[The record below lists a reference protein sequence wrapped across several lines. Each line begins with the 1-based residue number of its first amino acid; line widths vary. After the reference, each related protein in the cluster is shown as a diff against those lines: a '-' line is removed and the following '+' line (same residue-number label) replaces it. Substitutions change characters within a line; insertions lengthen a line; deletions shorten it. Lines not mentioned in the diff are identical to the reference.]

1 MNTTL
6 NTLLDKYPSWMR
18 LRKLGDPIHGIFESL
33 GIHLLNLERGSRRS
47 YYSSFLVTSDVDADS
62 SYNMYHILSGDINET
77 SIISGYYD
85 TMDATGEMDLIKLDE
100 DETEDYYPTRA
111 FAMEK
116 ILLPES
122 GYIAGLCYL
131 DEIISG
137 ILLVS
142 YDQYGSVF
150 SLDENYESLGSTSYC
165 LATAEFYP
173 EFVPLSGDLYKA
185 DLFHEPLTYEFE
197 DIYNAGVSISGVFVE
212 GQYAFAFESDLQ
224 SYGRVLAHITY
235 ELCACPYRIK
245 TDIYK
250 WQYFYESEMPD
261 ILLANYIVISGSEL
275 C

>member
-18 LRKLGDPIHGIFESL
+18 LRKSGDPIRGIFESL
-33 GIHLLNLERGSRRS
+33 GIHLLNLERGNRRS

-62 SYNMYHILSGDINET
+62 NYNMYYVLSGDINEL

-85 TMDATGEMDLIKLDE
+85 TMDATGEIDLVELNE
-100 DETEDYYPTRA
+100 DETENYYPTRG

-116 ILLPES
+116 IPLSES
-122 GYIAGLCYL
+122 GYILGLCYL

-137 ILLVS
+137 TLLIS
-142 YDQYGSVF
+142 YDQCYSIY
-150 SLDENYESLGSTSYC
+150 SLDENYDSFDSVSYC

-173 EFVPLSGDLYKA
+173 EFEPLSGDLYKA
-185 DLFHEPLTYEFE
+185 NLFHKPLTYEFK
-197 DIYNAGVSISGVFVE
+197 DIYDKDVPISGIFVE
-212 GQYAFAFESDLQ
+212 GQHAFIFENDLQ
-224 SYGRVLAHITY
+224 GYGRILAHMTY

-245 TDIYK
+245 TDMYR
-250 WQYFYESEMPD
+250 WQYFLESEMPD
-261 ILLANYIVISGSEL
+261 ILLANYIAISGSEL